1 MAGGARALLAIIIM
15 VIVAAAVALP
25 ALRLLPPPWLWFA
38 RRRGFLALYAV
49 AVNKRGDAQYLTN
62 ASFSV
67 WVFYPTKNGTVFQA
81 IYNGTGGLAYINLSS
96 LIKWAEAWIDYYGP
110 QAIYSFM
117 PSLIVFVSYPIK
129 VNSTTVEVVSQ
140 QFMVPLNLSEPLSK
154 EGEVIELEVNHPFRF
169 YYRVAG
175 AAGREYGGALGT
187 TIRPA
192 QTTTTTTTSTSIT
205 PTTAPIL
212 SSEGLYLIIYK
223 PHVLAWYPSNDSV
236 APISLEVGL
245 AQPTPFN
252 YTSGYMNADLY
263 LATSVI
269 NEEGINAVAIAGSV
283 LPIVVDDV
291 EAGAVAQGIARL
303 SAMIPGAT
311 LTFTQVSQVYSH
323 GYFSVDISNHLHYD
337 VGQIYM
343 VGQAALVN
351 WTLCSWTLGTPPSD
365 CSPVGWQVGTM
376 LTAVQVVESGSAL
389 APALYHWMAFD
400 PCVNL
405 TAWADEYPKV
415 EFGYGNPGLPQQVY
429 AAVVNET
436 CPMPNTPAP
445 VDWQDYAYY
454 ITYETEVP
462 PGNSTSF
469 PYVKL
474 EEATGPSPLGVV
486 IDTGSAL
493 ATTAGLLTVAAG
505 MGVPVADMAFVVAAV
520 LDSVQFS
527 SNAVAAV
534 VNSVDI
540 YSSTVNTT
548 FVYFSN
554 MTPRY
559 FLESNGIN
567 LTLPRDLVFITNE
580 SPQLVP
586 ILPPGPLPMAG
597 QPRSP

>member
-1 MAGGARALLAIIIM
+1 MAGRARALLAVAILAM
-15 VIVAAAVALP
+15 VVAAIALP

-38 RRRGFLALYAV
+38 RRRGYLALYAV
-49 AVNKRGDAQYLTN
+49 APGKGGDAQYLTN

-67 WVFYPTKNGTVFQA
+67 WAFYPTKRGTVFQGV
-81 IYNGTGGLAYINLSS
+81 YNGTGGLAYVNLSS
-96 LIKWAEAWIDYYGP
+96 LIGWAEAWINYYGP

-117 PSLIVFVSYPIK
+117 PSLIVFVSYPIEI
-129 VNSTTVEVVSQ
+129 NSTTVEVVSQ
-140 QFMVPLNLSEPLSK
+140 QEMIPLNLSEPLTGK
-154 EGEVIELEVNHPFRF
+154 GEVVGISLTHPFRF
-169 YYRVAG
+169 YYRVG
-175 AAGREYGGALGT
+175 AGRGYGALAAV
-187 TIRPA
+187 RPA
-192 QTTTTTTTSTSIT
+192 QTTTTTTSTSIA

-245 AQPTPFN
+245 AQPAPFN
-252 YTSGYMNADLY
+252 YSSGSAVVELY
-263 LATSVI
+263 LASDFI

-283 LPIVVDDV
+283 FPVVVDDV

-303 SAMIPGAT
+303 SATIPGAT
-311 LTFTQVSQVYSH
+311 LTFTQVSQVYSF
-323 GYFSVDISNHLHYD
+323 GYFKVDISNNLYYD

-343 VGQAALVN
+343 IGQTALVN

-376 LTAVQVVESGSAL
+376 LTAVQVVESGSAM

-405 TAWADEYPKV
+405 TAWADEYPKI
-415 EFGYGNPGLPQQVY
+415 EYGYGNPGLPQQVY
-429 AAVVNET
+429 AAIVNET
-436 CPMPNTPAP
+436 CPIPNTPAP

-454 ITYETEVP
+454 ITYETAVP
-462 PGNSTSF
+462 PGNSTGF

-486 IDTGSAL
+486 IDAGSAL
-493 ATTAGLLTVAAG
+493 ATTAGLLAVAAG
-505 MGVPVADMAFVVAAV
+505 MGVPVADLAFVVAAV
-520 LDSVQFS
+520 LGSVQFS
-527 SNAVAAV
+527 SSTIAAEA
-534 VNSVDI
+534 NSVAVF
-540 YSSTVNTT
+540 SSKINTT

-567 LTLPRDLVFITNE
+567 LTLPRDLIFITNE

-597 QPRSP
+597 GQPRSP